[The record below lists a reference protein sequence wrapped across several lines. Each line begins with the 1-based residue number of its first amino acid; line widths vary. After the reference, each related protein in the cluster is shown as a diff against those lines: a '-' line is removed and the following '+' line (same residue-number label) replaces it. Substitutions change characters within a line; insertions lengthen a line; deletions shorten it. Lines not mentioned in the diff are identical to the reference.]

1 MLNRQRYDLNGKVA
15 LITGAARGIGF
26 ETARA
31 LVARG
36 ARVIVTDLDAGQI
49 EAAAGQISTDPD
61 RVLALAADASDRAA
75 MDEVVRA
82 GVEKFGRLDIC
93 IPNAGIAP
101 SPSTVR
107 GIDPAEFERVIEV
120 NLLGVWRTVRA
131 AMPHVVEAR
140 GQFMLIASVYAFF
153 NGVYASPYACA
164 KAGVEQLGRAL
175 RVELAAHD
183 VHTAVAYF
191 GFIDTEM
198 VRSTFDRDERGADFQ
213 ARIPPPINRRLTP
226 AQAGEALAR
235 GIERRSSRVIA
246 PNVWK
251 ALFYS
256 RGWLGPLLDSV
267 LPRDPRL
274 RKLTRRYDEA

>member
-1 MLNRQRYDLNGKVA
+1 MLNRHRYDLNGKVA

-31 LVARG
+31 LAARG
-36 ARVIVTDLDAGQI
+36 ARVVITDLDQSQI
-49 EAAAGQISTDPD
+49 EAAAAKISGGPEN
-61 RVLALAADASDRAA
+61 VLALAADASSREEMDR
-75 MDEVVRA
+75 VVA
-82 GVEKFGRLDIC
+82 GAVERFGRLDIC

-101 SPSTVR
+101 PPGTVR
-107 GIDPAEFERVIEV
+107 EIDPEVFERVVEV
-120 NLLGVWRTVRA
+120 NLMGVWRTVRA

-140 GQFMLIASVYAFF
+140 GQFVLIASVYAFF

-175 RVELAAHD
+175 RVELAANDTHA
-183 VHTAVAYF
+183 AVAYF

-198 VRSTFDRDERGADFQ
+198 VRSTFDRDARGGDFQ
-213 ARIPPPINRRLTP
+213 ARIPPPLNRRLTA
-226 AQAGEALAR
+226 AQAGEALAQ
-235 GIERRSSRVIA
+235 GIERRKARIIA

-251 ALFYS
+251 LLFYS
-256 RGWLGPLLDSV
+256 RGFLGPGLDAL

-274 RKLTRRYDEA
+274 RKLTRKYEQG